1 MVSVGGIEI
10 ACEGLGVNIVLAD
23 GEIALTP
30 FAPAVAGA
38 HIQGRA
44 LDIIRYFFDDNT
56 DAEEIRQRLVIT
68 GDTEAVYTLANLSR
82 EQPLDWEELASRLL
96 GDTGAYMLGRF
107 TRRIGDW
114 ADETVDLIT
123 ERVGE
128 YIAYE
133 AHVVITQSEI
143 LAYTTDVTALETQVD
158 ELACRIEQLV
168 SSVRLTNS
176 PPL

>member
-1 MVSVGGIEI
+1 MIFGVRERFFKDIARVANRWLPFDPDLRAHLVSVGGIEI

-82 EQPLDWEELASRLL
+82 EQPLDWEELTSRLFKKPFSHPKYQRSSL
-96 GDTGAYMLGRF
+96 CIKAYNRGVVPQSL
-107 TRRIGDW
+107 RRD
-114 ADETVDLIT
+114 
-123 ERVGE
+123 
-128 YIAYE
+128 
-133 AHVVITQSEI
+133 
-143 LAYTTDVTALETQVD
+143 
-158 ELACRIEQLV
+158 
-168 SSVRLTNS
+168 
-176 PPL
+176 